1 MLHQVAG
8 HFVHASPCTQRWPS
22 TTHLL
27 SSPIAP
33 VVITLGVF
41 DDSVMD
47 SSRVVLCLHPSSVGQ
62 GFLELFETS
71 ARSVAVALH
80 GNLKHHQLFGA
91 EPLSLLPLKRL
102 ARHLS
107 FNLDASFF
115 LCAAAHKTISRAT
128 VTNQCQQQQRTT
140 VTARV
145 RVKVTTSIAQTAVA
159 LASTATST
167 SRCQNQQNCDDQML
181 TGALVLFKEESF
193 QSVDT

>member
-1 MLHQVAG
+1 MLHQDAG
-8 HFVHASPCTQRWPS
+8 LFVHASPCTQRWPS

-47 SSRVVLCLHPSSVGQ
+47 SSRVALWLHPSSVRQ
-62 GFLELFETS
+62 SLLELFKTG

-80 GNLKHHQLFGA
+80 GNLKHHQLFDA
-91 EPLSLLPLKRL
+91 EPLSLLSLKRL

-107 FNLDASFF
+107 FNLDASS
-115 LCAAAHKTISRAT
+115 LSVQQHISHAT
-128 VTNQCQQQQRTT
+128 VRNKCQQQQRTT

-145 RVKVTTSIAQTAVA
+145 SVKATTSIAQTAVA
-159 LASTATST
+159 LASKATST
-167 SRCQNQQNCDDQML
+167 SRCHIQQNCSHQML
-181 TGALVLFKEESF
+181 TGALVLSE
-193 QSVDT
+193 DNT